1 LESGHI
7 VLAATA
13 DICWALFIMQIETT
27 PHQPVNHVF
36 VDLENVKS
44 IDATVLGGKHL
55 RLHLFLGPQNKKL
68 EVEVVEKLL
77 ENAQAVQL
85 IRIVTVGKNALDF
98 VLAYHLGQ
106 AVLTDPKG
114 YFHIVS
120 KDTGFDA
127 LVDLLKYRH
136 VKVKRHVDWSALNLQ
151 ATARPAAVLVSPGAS
166 VPQVKAAPKPAAS
179 QKVPAVPALTSG
191 AKKLI
196 ENLRKLPKPKRPKK
210 EKSLIA
216 HAKPL
221 CGKDMSEATVE
232 KVLGELKKAKFIAV
246 DSKGAVSYNIAEE
259 IH

>member
-1 LESGHI
+1 
-7 VLAATA
+7 
-13 DICWALFIMQIETT
+13 MQTETI

-55 RLHLFLGPQNKKL
+55 RLYLFLGPQNKKL
-68 EVEVVEKLL
+68 DVEVVEKLL

-85 IRIVTVGKNALDF
+85 IRIATVGKNALDF

-106 AVLTDPKG
+106 AVLADPKG

-127 LVDLLKYRH
+127 LVDLLKSRH
-136 VKVKRHVDWSALNLQ
+136 VKVKRHMDWSTLNFQ
-151 ATARPAAVLVSPGAS
+151 SPTKPAAVPPPAVTASKAPVSSQSPVAS
-166 VPQVKAAPKPAAS
+166 KAAATPS
-179 QKVPAVPALTSG
+179 LSSG
-191 AKKLI
+191 ATKVI
-196 ENLRKLPKPKRPKK
+196 ENLKKLPKPKRPKK

-221 CGKDMSEATVE
+221 CGKDVSEAAIS
-232 KVLGELKKAKFIAV
+232 KVLGEMKKAKLITV
-246 DSKGAVSYNIAEE
+246 DDKGAVSY
-259 IH
+259 HL

>member
-1 LESGHI
+1 

-44 IDATVLGGKHL
+44 IDASVLGGKHL
-55 RLHLFLGPQNKKL
+55 RLSLFLGPQNKKL

-127 LVDLLKYRH
+127 LVDLLKSRH
-136 VKVKRHVDWSALNLQ
+136 VKVKRHVDWSALNFQ
-151 ATARPAAVLVSPGAS
+151 SPARPAAVLVSQAPAA
-166 VPQVKAAPKPAAS
+166 PQVQEASKPAAAPKAPAN
-179 QKVPAVPALTSG
+179 PTLTSG

-221 CGKDMSEATVE
+221 CGKDVSEAAVV
-232 KVLGELKKAKFIAV
+232 KVLGELRKAKFIAV
-246 DSKGAVSYNIAEE
+246 DAKGAVSYNISEE
-259 IH
+259 VK